1 MPDIKITSLE
11 GQEFGAYCAMPK
23 TGHGPGLIVIQ
34 EIFGVNATMRKL
46 CDDFAAQGYIAV
58 CPDLFWRQ
66 NPGASL
72 TDQTPQ
78 ECDHAL
84 ELFKGFNVEGGVR
97 DLLSTLGFIRRMPGC
112 SGKVGAV
119 GYCLGGRLAFLMATR
134 SDVDASVSYYGGE
147 LEKYI
152 DEVHDIRLP
161 LLLHIAALDP
171 FTPPDARAKILRCIA
186 RNPVITHYVYENANH
201 AFARLDGKN
210 YDKESAELA
219 NDRTTKFLAEYL
231 QS

>member
-23 TGHGPGLIVIQ
+23 TGRGPGLIVIQ

-46 CDDFAAQGYIAV
+46 CDDYAALGYIAV

-66 NPGASL
+66 SPGAAL

-97 DLLSTLGFIRRMPGC
+97 DLLSTLGHIRRMQGC
-112 SGKVGAV
+112 TGKVGAV

-134 SDVDASVSYYGGE
+134 SDVDASVSYYGTA

-152 DEVHDIRLP
+152 DEVYDIRMP

-171 FTPPDARAKILRCIA
+171 HTPSEARAKILRGVA
-186 RNPVITHYVYENANH
+186 KNPVITAEVYEGADH
-201 AFARLDGKN
+201 AFTRFGSKN
-210 YDKESAELA
+210 YNEEFAELA
-219 NDRTTKFLAEYL
+219 NARTTKFLAAHL